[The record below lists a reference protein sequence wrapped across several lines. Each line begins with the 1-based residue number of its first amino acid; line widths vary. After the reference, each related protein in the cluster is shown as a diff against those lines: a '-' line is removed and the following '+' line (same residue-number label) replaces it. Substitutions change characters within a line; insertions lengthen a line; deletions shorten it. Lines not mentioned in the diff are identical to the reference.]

1 MTPTDVSSLPAL
13 PGPKPHRPQPP
24 APEPPAPQPRTR
36 GRSLVNEVLIAE
48 VVIAAVVGA
57 FVLAGLAWTS
67 GSVIRDNLA
76 HWASQ
81 WGAELNELGA
91 PFYHD
96 QREAVLG
103 VERFVAKYPEIA
115 RVSWYRADGSTLL
128 SLDKNGVVDAAAPL
142 DADARVELAAKA
154 GVTPPYLL
162 TENVEGGRRYR
173 LSGPIWSEALAGD
186 GLFDFNPSAAKTS
199 VELLGFVS
207 VDLDFSAYESVFLP
221 RLALASGTLLLLLG
235 VSWAGGRLFLKRALA
250 PLSELQQPLARLA
263 AGDMDVEFPRPKH
276 TELQAIVGALH
287 DTIRALQKRERHLLH
302 LASHDPLTGLYNRH
316 RLIAALEAEIADCA
330 ANKRRSALFFVD
342 LDQFKYVNDTC
353 GHSAGDELLKLAA
366 QQIRHGVRGEDFV
379 ARFGGDE
386 FVVLLTGVSRQ
397 DAKLVASQVLELMR
411 SVKHVEQDRVFHL
424 QCSIGIATISGDR
437 FSPHE
442 LIAQADIACQT
453 AKSRGRNRAELYNVA
468 EKRSEQM
475 AKDVDWMQ
483 SIRGALDN
491 DGFVL
496 YYQPLLHIRSGEVT
510 HYEALLRLKTDQ
522 GLVSPQTFLPAA
534 VRFGLMADIDRWV
547 IERAVRALAEFGAAD
562 PSLTLGVNLSS
573 FAFENDGLAS
583 YVRALLKEHS
593 VAGERLTFEI
603 TEQLAVRFAVK
614 TDRQLAMLR
623 DLGCRIAID
632 DFGTGY
638 SSFSYLKRLPVDYLK
653 IDGSFIKGLPRDR
666 VDQSMVRMVGEVAR
680 AAGMQTV
687 AEYVHSAAALSL
699 LAKYGIDY
707 AQGFF
712 IGRPAP
718 KPQQIE
724 IATPRVANES
734 GK

>member
-1 MTPTDVSSLPAL
+1 VPA
-13 PGPKPHRPQPP
+13 
-24 APEPPAPQPRTR
+24 AR
-36 GRSLVNEVLIAE
+36 GRSLVDEVLIAE
-48 VVIAAVVGA
+48 VVIAAVVGV

-91 PFYHD
+91 PFYH
-96 QREAVLG
+96 QEHEAVLG
-103 VERFVAKYPEIA
+103 VERFVAKYPEID
-115 RVSWYRADGSTLL
+115 RVTWYRADGEPLMA
-128 SLDKNGVVDAAAPL
+128 LDKSGVADAPTEPL
-142 DADARVELAAKA
+142 DAQAQAELAAKA
-154 GVTPPYLL
+154 GVSPPYLL
-162 TENVEGGRRYR
+162 AEDVQGGRRYR
-173 LSGPIWSEALAGD
+173 LSGPIWTESFAGD
-186 GLFDFNPSAAKTS
+186 ALFDGDPAAAPTS
-199 VELLGFVS
+199 TELLGFVS
-207 VDLDFSAYESVFLP
+207 VDLDFSSYESVFLP
-221 RLALASGTLLLLLG
+221 RLALASCVLLLLLG
-235 VSWAGGRLFLKRALA
+235 VSWACGRLLLKRALA
-250 PLSELQQPLARLA
+250 PLSQLQKPLAQLA
-263 AGDMDVEFPRPKH
+263 AGDMNVEFPSPKH
-276 TELQAIVGALH
+276 VELQAIVTALA
-287 DTIRALQKRERHLLH
+287 DTIRALRKRESHLLH
-302 LASHDPLTGLYNRH
+302 LANHDPLTGLHNRH
-316 RLIAALEAEIADCA
+316 RLIAALEAEIADCVA
-330 ANKRRSALFFVD
+330 KKRRSALFFID

-353 GHSAGDELLKLAA
+353 GHAAGDELLKLAS
-366 QQIRHGVRGEDFV
+366 QQIRHGVRAEDLV

-386 FVVLLTGVSRQ
+386 FVVLLKDVSRQ
-397 DAKLVASQVLELMR
+397 DAKTVATQVLELMR
-411 SVKHVEQDRVFHL
+411 SLKHVEQDRVFHL
-424 QCSIGIATISGDR
+424 QCSIGIAAINGDR

-453 AKSRGRNRAELYNVA
+453 AKSRGRNRAEVYSVA

-475 AKDVDWMQ
+475 AKDVDWMHA
-483 SIRGALDN
+483 IRNALDN

-510 HYEALLRLKTDQ
+510 HYEALLRLKGEQ

-547 IERAVRALAEFGAAD
+547 IEHAVRALAEFGAAD
-562 PSLTLGVNLSS
+562 PRLTLGVNLSS
-573 FAFENDGLAS
+573 FAFENDGLAG
-583 YVRALLKEHS
+583 YLRGLLKEHDVS
-593 VAGERLTFEI
+593 GERLTFEI

-666 VDQSMVRMVGEVAR
+666 VDQSMVRMVAEVAR
-680 AAGMQTV
+680 AAGMETV
-687 AEYVHSAAALSL
+687 AEYVHSAAALAL

-712 IGRPAP
+712 IGRPAAR
-718 KPQQIE
+718 PQQIE
-724 IATPRVANES
+724 IAAPRAVNDARD
-734 GK
+734 